1 MSDRH
6 FTKTSGDAF
15 LSPAHANEQQDC
27 LLRNTS
33 PTGEEEI
40 GFLNKLEATS
50 FHNDTPELT
59 NEATPK

>member
-6 FTKTSGDAF
+6 FTKTSGDTF

-40 GFLNKLEATS
+40 GFSNKLEATS